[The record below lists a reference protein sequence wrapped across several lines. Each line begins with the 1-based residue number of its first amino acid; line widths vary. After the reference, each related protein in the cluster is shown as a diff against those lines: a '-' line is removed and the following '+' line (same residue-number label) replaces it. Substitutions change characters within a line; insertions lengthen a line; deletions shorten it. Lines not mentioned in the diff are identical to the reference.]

1 MKNKEVHIKGRSAQY
16 PTQTQTPQNIS
27 TCVKNEDRQADVQ
40 QYLNIKFKEMF

>member
-16 PTQTQTPQNIS
+16 PTQTPQNIS

-40 QYLNIKFKEMF
+40 QYIKIKFKEMF